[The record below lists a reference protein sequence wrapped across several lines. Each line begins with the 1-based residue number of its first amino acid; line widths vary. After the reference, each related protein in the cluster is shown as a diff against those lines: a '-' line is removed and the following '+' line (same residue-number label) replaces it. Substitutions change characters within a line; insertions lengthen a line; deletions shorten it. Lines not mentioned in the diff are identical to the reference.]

1 MNRFGDKN
9 VARKA
14 VSSRR
19 PSDDVK
25 AWREEKK
32 RNSTMGGSLSLTN
45 GQVSA
50 AAAAFCLRNQPP
62 SSLFVSA
69 AISRAFIPLYGLDSM
84 SMRT

>member
-14 VSSRR
+14 VAS
-19 PSDDVK
+19 SDDVK

-32 RNSTMGGSLSLTN
+32 RNSTMGGSLTN

-62 SSLFVSA
+62 SSLSV
-69 AISRAFIPLYGLDSM
+69 R
-84 SMRT
+84 